1 MGHNLYEAS
10 DQWAK
15 RPADERYWTIDEML
29 STARRYHASAE
40 EARVNLAELRL
51 AGNEDNRLALVDND
65 GNQAA
70 LTNWSF
76 RQLARRVQAPSGYLE
91 GLPAPIAAAA
101 LTHGLKK
108 LGDDGTN
115 CNVLVHNNGSYV
127 CRSFMSDSY
136 SRIWNDDVIEKLM
149 ALKYQG
155 WRVPP
160 ARPAMEN
167 QPGARPATEADILNQ
182 KDFWGQ
188 IKVGQMIAPAGLYC
202 SDHDMFAFMV
212 NDEVRIEDGTDGG
225 LARGFFISNSE
236 VGAAALK
243 VTRFLYR
250 YCCSNHVVW
259 DVSDVEELKIIH
271 VGHNA
276 SRYSWRVETALKQY
290 ANESQAGD
298 VARIQRAKSL
308 VLGADKGEVIE
319 AVFRNARIGLTKT
332 ETERAYEAAER
343 QSDLFKGTGTP
354 RSAWGLAQGI
364 TAMSQASLFAD
375 ERVRLDRAAGR
386 ILSLAT

>member
-29 STARRYHASAE
+29 STARRYHSSAL
-40 EARVNLAELRL
+40 EARVNLADLRL
-51 AGNEDNRLALVDND
+51 AGNEDNRLALVDSEGD
-65 GNQAA
+65 QAA

-149 ALKYQG
+149 TLKYQG

-243 VTRFLYR
+243 VTRFLYAKV
-250 YCCSNHVVW
+250 CGNHIVW
-259 DVSDVEELKIIH
+259 DVKDVEELKIIH

-276 SRYSWRVETALKQY
+276 SRYSWRVENTLKAY
-290 ANESQAGD
+290 ANESQEAD
-298 VARIQRAKSL
+298 VARIKAAKRL
-308 VLGADKGEVIE
+308 ILGANKEEVIDVLFKE
-319 AVFRNARIGLTKT
+319 PKITMTK
-332 ETERAYEAAER
+332 RDLEAAYDQAEIEYAEKR
-343 QSDLFKGTGTP
+343 SSAVP
-354 RSAWGLAQGI
+354 RSAWGFAQGV
-364 TAMSQASLFAD
+364 TAMSQKTTFAD
-375 ERVRLDRAAGR
+375 ERVALDRAAGR
-386 ILSLAT
+386 IMAMAS